1 MRQLDDEVIVILS
14 IFGGFAI
21 LLVTLFG
28 FEYLN
33 SQNQRHVFQETYAK
47 SMECRIAYKGRE
59 QPYIDN
65 VCGKIPDIKDFV
77 K

>member
-1 MRQLDDEVIVILS
+1 MRKLDDETIIFIGV
-14 IFGGFAI
+14 FGGFSI

-33 SQNQRHVFQETYAK
+33 SQNQRQVFQETYAK
-47 SMECRIAYKGRE
+47 SMECRIAYKNRE

-65 VCGKIPDIKDFV
+65 VCGKVPEIGDFV